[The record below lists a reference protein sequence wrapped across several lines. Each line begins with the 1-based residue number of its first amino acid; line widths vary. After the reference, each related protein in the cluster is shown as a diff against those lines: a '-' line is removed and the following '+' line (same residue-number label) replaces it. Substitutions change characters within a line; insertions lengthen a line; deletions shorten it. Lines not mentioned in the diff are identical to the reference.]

1 MLLSVHKQSPPPLSI
16 FTRIYFSNEL
26 RPEIAPDIP
35 FAKAVA
41 ALGNATESSP
51 QGQLYP
57 AFKPLDNYD
66 VVMKKT
72 RYYAGSGKAMEQILS
87 TQKIDTV
94 ILVCPISKRP
104 CIRSCSLTKI
114 SVRHPH
120 IWRYSSHS
128 FPPLRSE
135 LPRVCRKQ
143 PQLTE
148 SSFADTFS

>member
-1 MLLSVHKQSPPPLSI
+1 MSRKPLHDRNGEPRLTAFEHRVHRQSPPPLSI

-26 RPEIAPDIP
+26 RPEIAPDIA

-72 RYYAGSGKAMEQILS
+72 RYYAGSGNAMEQILS

-94 ILVCPISKRP
+94 ILVCGLPTDAKWTVDTNWVLVGNP
-104 CIRSCSLTKI
+104 NIRRNSCHCVS
-114 SVRHPH
+114 P
-120 IWRYSSHS
+120 
-128 FPPLRSE
+128 F
-135 LPRVCRKQ
+135 
-143 PQLTE
+143 
-148 SSFADTFS
+148 